1 MAKIFITPLMRTV
14 WHQMIALDKTLL
26 ADGTLALPNVA
37 TRVAVAIGRHFDNI
51 TAETFVSQATLAIEL
66 GVSERLIWSAIQALR
81 KRGHLVVR
89 HGGRRSNYYG
99 MPVEKVA
106 AECEIY
112 RRRPAEKVAAE
123 CDINLERSQ
132 STPEKVAAGC
142 GLSPSPSE
150 KTISTGSG
158 SFITLLQ
165 TRRKEKEAFQG
176 KKVEPPSGSPWQVI
190 KDGMVQSGRVSQA
203 ERTSWL
209 DKLSLHA
216 TSNGV
221 LTLRGSP
228 FTVRTVA
235 ERFQAKIEEA
245 WQGLSGLEADSKA
258 TVEFVSAPSAASLK
272 RS

>member
-26 ADGTLALPNVA
+26 EDGTLALPPAA
-37 TRVAVAIGRHFDNI
+37 TRVAVAIGRHFDNK
-51 TAETFVSQATLAIEL
+51 TADTFVSQPTLAAEL
-66 GVSERLIWSAIQALR
+66 GVSEKTVWSAIQALR
-81 KRGHLVVR
+81 KRGHLVVKR
-89 HGGRRSNYYG
+89 GGRRSNYYG
-99 MPVEKVA
+99 MPVEKVV

-112 RRRPAEKVAAE
+112 RRKPEINPVAEYGIKTE
-123 CDINLERSQ
+123 IPQ
-132 STPEKVAAGC
+132 STPLNPVAGY

-150 KTISTGSG
+150 KIISTGAG
-158 SFITLLQ
+158 SFVTLLQ
-165 TRRKEKEAFQG
+165 TRKKEKEARQG
-176 KKVEPPSGSPWQVI
+176 KKADPTSSNPWQVI
-190 KDGMVQSGRVSQA
+190 KDDLVRSGRVSQA

-209 DKLSLHA
+209 DKLNLHA
-216 TSNGV
+216 TSNDV

-228 FTVRTVA
+228 FTVLKVV

-245 WQGLSGLEADSKA
+245 WQGLSGVEAGSKA